1 MLHPSIE
8 TIRLQR
14 LSHNII
20 LFILETYTICTCMLV
35 CSVAQSCLTLLDSM
49 DYSPPGPCVLEIFQA
64 RIVEWVA
71 ISSSGDLPYPGI
83 KLTSPMSPALAD
95 EFFMIEPHITSLT
108 WYMSYSSS
116 KLFTQIIFSR
126 ENNRWYLKAILTLF
140 NHVLKPFNKYL
151 LN

>member
-1 MLHPSIE
+1 
-8 TIRLQR
+8 
-14 LSHNII
+14 
-20 LFILETYTICTCMLV
+20 MLV

-71 ISSSGDLPYPGI
+71 ISSSGDSPSPGI
-83 KLTSPMSPALAD
+83 ELTFPVSPALAD
-95 EFFMIEPHITSLT
+95 GFFMTEPHITSLT
-108 WYMSYSSS
+108 WYMSYSYT

-126 ENNRWYLKAILTLF
+126 ENNRWYLKAILIVF
-140 NHVLKPFNKYL
+140 NHILKPFNKYL